1 MHTSGIYNYS
11 ITHFRDQRHSA
22 LVRRAGC
29 DFTDLL
35 RYFTLALQSL
45 SGPCKCSLPSEP
57 ISLINIIFI
66 NLGWDKIENKFQDL
80 LPFGILSSLLPRWD
94 ENENT
99 FWSLANFL
107 KQFLGP
113 VLWIWSP
120 WFSDDGLMTWMH
132 FRPTKNFCWV
142 RLRGYIQLFFHL
154 EVHFRAFQFQM
165 GLAKI

>member
-1 MHTSGIYNYS
+1 MLTAFRAY
-11 ITHFRDQRHSA
+11 ITYKYCFHK
-22 LVRRAGC
+22 VG
-29 DFTDLL
+29 
-35 RYFTLALQSL
+35 
-45 SGPCKCSLPSEP
+45 
-57 ISLINIIFI
+57 
-66 NLGWDKIENKFQDL
+66 LGQIENKFQDL

-99 FWSLANFL
+99 FWYLANFL

-142 RLRGYIQLFFHL
+142 RLRGYIQLFFSSRSAL
-154 EVHFRAFQFQM
+154 Q
-165 GLAKI
+165 GLSISDGLGKNLGNEPISALLSDFFA